1 VSDQTLCAA
10 GTSNLAREC
19 RDLAHVCEA
28 TSAASRE
35 LDERIARTI
44 FPGLADLEE
53 VEIAVWRHGDGSRVR
68 ALRYSGDKA
77 AAATLV
83 PPGHW
88 VERDAD
94 LQDRIW
100 IFGPGSDDAVSARHV
115 LEPLAIS
122 AACLRMHARLKGV
135 SPPR

>member
-1 VSDQTLCAA
+1 MSDQTLCAA

-19 RDLAHVCEA
+19 RDLAHLCEA

-88 VERDAD
+88 VERDVD

-100 IFGPGSDDAVSARHV
+100 IFGPGSDDA
-115 LEPLAIS
+115 
-122 AACLRMHARLKGV
+122 
-135 SPPR
+135 

>member
-1 VSDQTLCAA
+1 MSDQTLCAA

-19 RDLAHVCEA
+19 RDLAHLCEA

-35 LDERIARTI
+35 LDELIARTI

-53 VEIAVWRHGDGSRVR
+53 VEMAVWRHGDGSRVR

-122 AACLRMHARLKGV
+122 AACLRMHARLKGMP
-135 SPPR
+135 PPR

>member
-1 VSDQTLCAA
+1 MSDQTLCAA

-19 RDLAHVCEA
+19 RDLAHLCEA
-28 TSAASRE
+28 TSAAGRE

-44 FPGLADLEE
+44 FPGWADLEE

-88 VERDAD
+88 VERDVD

-100 IFGPGSDDAVSARHV
+100 IFGPGSDDAVSARHA

-122 AACLRMHARLKGV
+122 AACLRMHARLKGM

>member
-1 VSDQTLCAA
+1 MSDQTLCAA

-19 RDLAHVCEA
+19 RDLAHLCEA

-35 LDERIARTI
+35 LDGRIARTV
-44 FPGLADLEE
+44 FPGLVDLEE
-53 VEIAVWRHGDGSRVR
+53 LEIAVWRYGDGSRVR
-68 ALRYSGDKA
+68 ALRYSGEKA

-88 VERDAD
+88 MERDAN
-94 LQDRIW
+94 LPDRIW
-100 IFGPGSDDAVSARHV
+100 IYGPGSDDAVSARHV

-122 AACLRMHARLKGV
+122 AACLRMHARLKGM
-135 SPPR
+135 SPSR

>member
-1 VSDQTLCAA
+1 MSDHTLCAA
-10 GTSNLAREC
+10 GTSNLTREC
-19 RDLAHVCEA
+19 RDLAQLCEA
-28 TSAASRE
+28 ANAANRE
-35 LDERIARTI
+35 LDGRIARTI

-53 VEIAVWRHGDGSRVR
+53 LGIAVWRHADGSRVR
-68 ALRYSGDKA
+68 ALRYSGEKA

-88 VERDAD
+88 MERDPD

-100 IFGPGSDDAVSARHV
+100 IYGPRSDDGVSARHV

-122 AACLRMHARLKGV
+122 AA
-135 SPPR
+135 

>member
-19 RDLAHVCEA
+19 RDLAHLCEA

-35 LDERIARTI
+35 LDELIARTI

-53 VEIAVWRHGDGSRVR
+53 VEMAVWRHGDGSRVR

-122 AACLRMHARLKGV
+122 AACLRMHARLKGMP
-135 SPPR
+135 PPR